1 MSELAFKSATEL
13 AGMIQAKEISALE
26 LLEHY
31 LERVERYNPDLNAVI
46 VLDVERARARA
57 KEADAALARGELW
70 GPLHGVPMTIKESY
84 NIAGLPTTNG
94 RPDMK
99 DNIAEIDALAVTRLK
114 EAGVVIFGKTNVPL
128 NLADFQ
134 SYNEVYGTTNSPW
147 DLKRGPG
154 GSSGGSAA
162 ALAAGL

>member
-70 GPLHGVPMTIKESY
+70 GRFT
-84 NIAGLPTTNG
+84 AC
-94 RPDMK
+94 R
-99 DNIAEIDALAVTRLK
+99 
-114 EAGVVIFGKTNVPL
+114 
-128 NLADFQ
+128 
-134 SYNEVYGTTNSPW
+134 
-147 DLKRGPG
+147 
-154 GSSGGSAA
+154 
-162 ALAAGL
+162 